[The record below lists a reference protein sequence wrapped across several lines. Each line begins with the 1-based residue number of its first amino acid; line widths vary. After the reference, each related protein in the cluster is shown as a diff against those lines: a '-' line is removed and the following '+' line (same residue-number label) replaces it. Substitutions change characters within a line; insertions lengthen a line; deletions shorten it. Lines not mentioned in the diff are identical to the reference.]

1 MNPMEM
7 KHSRGLGHRLN
18 RVASRFFGL
27 MAGLAV
33 GVAIGGES
41 IAILP
46 PEISLDGPESFQG
59 LLVLEKDTQ
68 GNFAGEADRAT
79 FLSSDPKIAE
89 VIEGKVIPKADGSIT
104 LTATTPDGRSAS
116 AAVTVSGFAD
126 SHGWSFRN
134 HVLPALSK
142 GGCNMGACHGS
153 IAGKGGFRLSLRGYD
168 PEDDYHRITREAR
181 GRRVELGDP
190 GRSLLLTKATTAL
203 KHTGGKRIEPG
214 SRDYRVLAEW
224 ITAGA
229 PSPTPDDASLEE
241 LEIFPPLATLRP
253 GSRPRFLVRATYSD
267 GRQEDVTE
275 WAKFTS
281 SNEAV
286 ATVDDDGNGEV
297 IGHGE
302 GAVTAWFSARI
313 VIARISAPWPNEI
326 PTEVFAEAPRRNFI
340 DDRVIEQ
347 LGRLNLKP
355 SPRADDSDFIRRAH
369 LDTIGRMPT
378 VAETRD
384 FLDDPAPDKRDRL
397 IESLLGRT
405 EFVDYWSYR
414 ISDMMLVNGRHLRPD
429 AVKAYYDWIRTSIAA
444 NRPWD
449 EFARDVVTAK
459 GSSVVEGATNF
470 YAVHQDPE
478 TMAENVSQTFL
489 SLSLNCAK
497 CHDHPLEK
505 WTNDQY
511 YAFANLFSRVR
522 AKGWGG
528 DARNGDGVRT
538 VYVEPRGDL
547 IQPRTG
553 KPQPPAPLDATPI
566 AMEDE
571 SDRREFLADWLT
583 SPENDHFSRS
593 IVNKVWANFFGVGL
607 VDPVD
612 DLRASNPA
620 SNEPLLEEL
629 SQAFV
634 ANEFDLKSLMRLIL
648 RSETYQRSSEVLYE
662 NREDNRFYSRQYPRR
677 LIAEVLHDAIADIT
691 GVPTDF
697 TEISLRDGS
706 TQKTEFYPKGTRALE
721 LYDSAVDS
729 YFLKTF
735 GRNEREIPC
744 ECERSNQPSL
754 VQVLHVSNGQTVNDK
769 LSAKDNVIDRL
780 MTADLSDDERIEE
793 AYLMSLSRRP
803 TARERDGFLAI
814 FEETPEAGRRAAM
827 EDLFWALMSSREF
840 LFQH

>member
-1 MNPMEM
+1 
-7 KHSRGLGHRLN
+7 
-18 RVASRFFGL
+18 
-27 MAGLAV
+27 MAGLVAGAAV
-33 GVAIGGES
+33 GGENL
-41 IAILP
+41 AILP

-59 LLVLEKDTQ
+59 LLVLEKDTR
-68 GNFAGEADRAT
+68 GNFAGEVAEAVV
-79 FLSSDPKIAE
+79 LSGDPRIAQ
-89 VIEGKVIPKADGSIT
+89 VVDGKVVPKGDGATT

-116 AAVTVSGFAD
+116 AVVTVRGVAD
-126 SHGWSFRN
+126 AHAWSFRN

-203 KHTGGKRIEPG
+203 KHTGGKRIEPD

-229 PSPTPDDASLEE
+229 PAPTPDDARLEE
-241 LEIFPPLATLRP
+241 LEIFPPLATLSP
-253 GSRPRFLVRATYSD
+253 GAKPRFLVRATYSD
-267 GRQEDVTE
+267 GRREDVTE

-302 GAVTAWFSARI
+302 GAITAWFSARI

-326 PTEVFAEAPRRNFI
+326 PAEVFAEAPRRNFI
-340 DDRVIEQ
+340 DDRVLEQ
-347 LGRLNLKP
+347 LSRLNLKP
-355 SPRADDSDFIRRAH
+355 SPRAEDSDFIRRAY
-369 LDTIGRMPT
+369 LDTIGMMPT
-378 VAETRD
+378 PAETRA
-384 FLDDPAPDKRDRL
+384 FLGDQSPDKRDRL
-397 IESLLGRT
+397 IEHLLTRT
-405 EFVDYWSYR
+405 EFVDYWAYR

-429 AVKAYYDWIRTSIAA
+429 AVKAYYDWIRASVAA

-449 EFARDVVTAK
+449 AFARDVVIAK

-528 DARNGDGVRT
+528 DARNGDGIRT
-538 VYVEPRGDL
+538 VYVESRGDL

-553 KPQPPAPLDATPI
+553 RPQPPAPLDAAPI
-566 AMEDE
+566 AMDDE
-571 SDRREFLADWLT
+571 GDRREFLADWLT
-583 SPENDHFSRS
+583 SPDNDHFSRS

-620 SNEPLLEEL
+620 SNEPLLAEL
-629 SQAFV
+629 SRDFV
-634 ANEFDLKSLMRLIL
+634 ANEFDLKSLMRTIL
-648 RSETYQRSSEVLYE
+648 RSETYQRSSDVLYE
-662 NREDNRFYSRQYPRR
+662 NQEDDRFYSRQYPRR
-677 LIAEVLHDAIADIT
+677 LIAEVLHDAIAGIT

-697 TEISLRDGS
+697 TEIALRDGS

-721 LYDSAVDS
+721 LFDSAVNS

-769 LSAKDNVIDRL
+769 LGAKDNAVDGLLSR
-780 MTADLSDDERIEE
+780 DLTDEERIEE
-793 AYLMSLSRRP
+793 AYLLCLSRPP
-803 TARERDGFLAI
+803 TAEERDGFLAI
-814 FEETPEAGRRAAM
+814 FRDTPEAERRPAM

>member
-1 MNPMEM
+1 MNSNQ
-7 KHSRGLGHRLN
+7 SRGLGRGPD
-18 RVASRFFGL
+18 RVKWLTLFASLGILLFSIC
-27 MAGLAV
+27 ALA
-33 GVAIGGES
+33 AEPIR
-41 IAILP
+41 ILP
-46 PEISLDGPESFQG
+46 AETTLHGSEAFQG
-59 LLVLEKDTQ
+59 LLVLETDAK
-68 GNFAGEADRAT
+68 GNFAGEVTGAT
-79 FLSSDPKIAE
+79 LASSNPE
-89 VIEGKVIPKADGSIT
+89 VALVKDGTVFPRGDGEVTI
-104 LTATTPDGRSAS
+104 TATAKDGRSAE
-116 AAVTVSGFAD
+116 AKVRVIGFDEA
-126 SHGWSFRN
+126 HAWSFRN

-142 GGCNMGACHGS
+142 GGCNMGACHGAL
-153 IAGKGGFRLSLRGYD
+153 AGKGGFRLSLRGYD
-168 PEDDYHRITREAR
+168 PETDYHRITREAR
-181 GRRVELGDP
+181 GRRVELADP

-203 KHTGGKRIEPG
+203 KHTGGKRIEPD
-214 SRDYRVLAEW
+214 SRDYRILAEW
-224 ITAGA
+224 ISAGA
-229 PSPTPDDASLEE
+229 AAPTRDDAALES
-241 LEIFPPLATLRP
+241 LEIFPPLATLKP
-253 GSRPRFLVRATYSD
+253 GDRPRFLVRANYSD
-267 GRQEDVTE
+267 GRQEDVTP

-302 GAVTAWFSARI
+302 GAVTAWFSSRI
-313 VIARISAPWPNEI
+313 VIARISSPWPNEI
-326 PTEVFAEAPRRNFI
+326 PEAVYADAPRRNFI
-340 DDRVIEQ
+340 DDLVLDQ
-347 LGRLNLKP
+347 LQRLNLKP
-355 SPRADDSDFIRRAH
+355 SPRADDSDFLRRAY
-369 LDTIGRMPT
+369 LDTIGMLPT
-378 VAETRD
+378 PEEVKA
-384 FLDDPAPDKRDRL
+384 FLEDTAPDKRDRV
-397 IESLLGRT
+397 IERLLGRT

-414 ISDMMLVNGRHLRPD
+414 ISDMMLVNGRHLRPE
-429 AVKAYYDWIRTSIAA
+429 AVKAYYDWIRSSVAA

-459 GSSVVEGATNF
+459 GSSVQEGATNF

-528 DARNGDGVRT
+528 DARNGDGIRT

-553 KPQPPAPLDATPI
+553 KPQPPAPLDAEPLP
-566 AMEDE
+566 MNDE

-583 SPENDHFSRS
+583 SPDNDHFSRS
-593 IVNKVWANFFGVGL
+593 IVNKVWANFFGIGL

-620 SNEPLLEEL
+620 SNEPLLAAL
-629 SQAFV
+629 SADFV
-634 ANEFDLKSLMRLIL
+634 ANKFDLKSLMRTIL
-648 RSETYQRSSEVLYE
+648 RSETYQRASEVLKE
-662 NREDNRFYSRQYPRR
+662 NEEDDRFFSRQYPRR
-677 LIAEVLHDAIADIT
+677 LIAEILHDAIAGIT

-697 TEISLRDGS
+697 TEIALRDGS
-706 TQKTEFYPKGTRALE
+706 TQKTDFYPKGTRALE
-721 LYDSAVDS
+721 LFDSAVNN
-729 YFLKTF
+729 YFLETF

-754 VQVLHVSNGQTVNDK
+754 VQVLHVSNGKTVNDK
-769 LSAKDNVIDRL
+769 LGAKGSVVDQL
-780 MTADLSDDERIEE
+780 LGAEMTDAERIDE
-793 AYLMSLSRRP
+793 AYLLCLARYP
-803 TARERDGFLAI
+803 TAREREGFAAI
-814 FEETPEAGRRAAM
+814 FAETKEPERRAAM